1 MKVIDSKTDNEL
13 LRSLVAETAKTS
25 AELRCAKQDIETA
38 QTRAA
43 FAILLLNEL
52 IDRSKK

>member
-1 MKVIDSKTDNEL
+1 MKVIDSKTDDEI